1 METTILGE
9 GAVRAVGTLPPR
21 TAPLWRWHPAIV
33 AASILLLDFG
43 ILLIIRIVEHG
54 AFFVPWDNRTFV
66 IGDSIFLPL
75 YAGFVAMVLRSSRSS
90 YRGFYTKLWWHV
102 LVVVTAM
109 VFAVAL
115 DLVAVGA
122 GHTSVFESWRPSKTY
137 HLVVSAVMFYLLVS
151 VLPAALHARRP
162 LWAAA
167 LAMLSLGVYLAIATT
182 QIQPMARESM
192 VRMARFVEAYE
203 MAAPTTEE
211 VPPGWPSEP
220 GRARG

>member
-1 METTILGE
+1 METTTTTGVRAAT
-9 GAVRAVGTLPPR
+9 AVRTLPPR
-21 TAPLWRWHPAIV
+21 TAPLWRWHPALV
-33 AASILLLDFG
+33 AASILTLDFG
-43 ILLIIRIVEHG
+43 ILLVIRIVEHG

-66 IGDSIFLPL
+66 IGDSICLPL
-75 YAGFVAMVLRSSRSS
+75 YAGFVAIVLRSSRSS
-90 YRGFYTKLWWHV
+90 YRGFYTRVGWHV
-102 LVVVTAM
+102 AVVGAALI
-109 VFAVAL
+109 FAVGL
-115 DLVAVGA
+115 DLIAVGA
-122 GHTSVFESWRPSKTY
+122 GKTSVFESWRPSKTY

-203 MAAPTTEE
+203 STVPRTEE
-211 VPPGWPSEP
+211 PPPGWPS
-220 GRARG
+220 AV